1 MGWMIQ
7 DFNPGKK
14 RRYLFLLHNMQTGY
28 GAHAASYSVNHE
40 ASFLDS
46 KVAVVWGWQFTPSNC
61 KVKKDWSFTSTH
73 PACLQEVD
81 RHNFTSPCSV

>member
-1 MGWMIQ
+1 MYKMQHSYLLRSFIYSVESEEFRWYRDRTMGWMIQ

-46 KVAVVWGWQFTPSNC
+46 KVAVV
-61 KVKKDWSFTSTH
+61 
-73 PACLQEVD
+73 
-81 RHNFTSPCSV
+81 